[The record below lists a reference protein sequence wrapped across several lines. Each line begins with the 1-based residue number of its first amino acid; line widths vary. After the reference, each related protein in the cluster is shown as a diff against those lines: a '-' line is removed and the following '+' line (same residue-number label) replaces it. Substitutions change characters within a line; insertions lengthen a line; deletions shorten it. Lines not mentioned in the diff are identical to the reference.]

1 MKTNYRFIS
10 GEEPTDEQLNQPI
23 KDVLVDVKA
32 H

>member
-10 GEEPTDEQLNQPI
+10 CEEPTDEQLNQPM

-32 H
+32 R